1 MAILLDT
8 NALLW
13 HVASHPRLSATAKQW
28 IDDPAQDVFVSVASL
43 WEITI
48 KTSLGKL
55 QLHPPLPVLLQQHL
69 LRSDVQLLPI
79 EPVHLVRLSTLPHHH
94 RDPFDRLI
102 VAQALDQSL
111 PLVSSDNALD
121 AWHPAH
127 LVIQTASVA
136 SLLCCG
142 AWLGNARPT
151 NPCQNR
157 R

>member
-13 HVASHPRLSATAKQW
+13 HVAGHPRLSAAAKQW
-28 IDDPAQDVFVSVASL
+28 IDDPSQEVFVSIASL

-55 QLHPPLPVLLQQHL
+55 QLNLPLPVLLQQHL

-79 EPVHLVRLSTLPHHH
+79 DPLHLMRLATLPHYH

-102 VAQALDQSL
+102 VAQALEENL
-111 PLVSSDNALD
+111 PLVSVDVALD
-121 AWHPAH
+121 AYG
-127 LVIQTASVA
+127 IQR
-136 SLLCCG
+136 L
-142 AWLGNARPT
+142 W
-151 NPCQNR
+151 
-157 R
+157 

>member
-13 HVASHPRLSATAKQW
+13 HVAGHPRLSTTAKMW
-28 IDDPAQDVFVSVASL
+28 IDDPAQDVVVSIASL

-55 QLHPPLPVLLQQHL
+55 QLATPLAVFIQQHI
-69 LRSDVQLLPI
+69 LRSDVKLLPI
-79 EPVHLVRLSTLPHHH
+79 EPTHLLTLSTLPHHH

-102 VAQALDQSL
+102 VAQALEENL

-121 AWHPAH
+121 
-127 LVIQTASVA
+127 VYGIQRI
-136 SLLCCG
+136 
-142 AWLGNARPT
+142 W
-151 NPCQNR
+151 
-157 R
+157 